1 MYPNWIYMLEY
12 ILSDTVRDIKLI
24 EVILAFYYF
33 Y

>member
-24 EVILAFYYF
+24 EVI
-33 Y
+33 